1 MNKYFTYSMKK
12 ELIRKEFFKL
22 KLKGHS
28 YSQCSK
34 ILYAKYIYE
43 VSPRT
48 LQRWMNKLD
57 NINNWNLKD
66 NSRRPKTIHR
76 KITKEI
82 KEKII
87 LIRRKTGW
95 GENKIADFVEVS
107 SWSVN
112 KILKKNNLTAPSKR
126 KKKRIKYVRW
136 QRKHPNSLWQID
148 HSDQKIEDKWVIS
161 VIDDCSRKS
170 LAFVPVNSVTSK
182 VVIKVI
188 DDLIKIYGKPREILT
203 DNGSAYGSKSKH
215 SKFDRRCRMRGIKHI
230 RGAVH
235 SPTTTGKVERL
246 FQTFKR
252 EFKFCDGD
260 PELWRMRYNH
270 FRPHASLN
278 KKTPD
283 EIYNDFN
290 LLF

>member
-1 MNKYFTYSMKK
+1 MKK

-34 ILYAKYIYE
+34 ILYGKYKYE
-43 VSPRT
+43 VNLRT

-57 NINNWNLKD
+57 NGDNWNLKD
-66 NSRRPKTIHR
+66 ESRRPKRIHR
-76 KITKEI
+76 KITMET
-82 KEKII
+82 EERII
-87 LIRRKTGW
+87 SIRLKTGW
-95 GENKIADFVEVS
+95 GENKITDFVDVS

-112 KILKKNNLTAPSKR
+112 KVLRKHKLTEPTKR
-126 KKKRIKYVRW
+126 KKKRIKYIRF

-148 HSDQKIEDKWVIS
+148 HSQHKIKDKWVIS

-170 LAFVPVNSVTSK
+170 LAFVPVNRVTTD
-182 VVIKVI
+182 VVIEII
-188 DDLIKIYGKPREILT
+188 DKLIEVYRKPKQILT

-215 SKFDRRCRMRGIKHI
+215 SKFDRKLRKRGIQHI
-230 RGAVH
+230 RGTVH
-235 SPTTTGKVERL
+235 SPTTQGKVERL

-252 EFKFCDGD
+252 EYKYCNEDV
-260 PELWRMRYNH
+260 ELFRMRYNH
-270 FRPHASLN
+270 FRPHTSLY
-278 KKTPD
+278 KRTPD
-283 EIYNDFN
+283 EVYNDFR